1 MPLIIEDEGKL
12 LGKKQ
17 AKVPDK
23 LVNKIKNNLNL
34 FGQDKKSKGYKRAS
48 SIVDD
53 EYNKR
58 SKKKDKIVYDASY
71 TGGWGSGDWKLYI
84 KEGH

>member
-23 LVNKIKNNLNL
+23 LVNKIL
-34 FGQDKKSKGYKRAS
+34 
-48 SIVDD
+48 
-53 EYNKR
+53 
-58 SKKKDKIVYDASY
+58 
-71 TGGWGSGDWKLYI
+71 KLYSV
-84 KEGH
+84 